1 MAQSKRTVQCIQLTL
16 GQQSCRRMAIQVA
29 LVVGTVL
36 FTINHGQA
44 VLHGEMSPDRWL
56 SAMLTYCVPFM
67 VSIHGQSSQ
76 QKTSRFS

>member
-1 MAQSKRTVQCIQLTL
+1 MLRPKTVKRMRFTLAQQRCRTV
-16 GQQSCRRMAIQVA
+16 AIRVA

-44 VLHGEMSPDRWL
+44 VVQDEMSLSRWFAAL
-56 SAMLTYCVPFM
+56 LTYCVPFM

-76 QKTSRFS
+76 QTRRLS

>member
-1 MAQSKRTVQCIQLTL
+1 MVQTQRTVKRIRFTL
-16 GQQSCRRMAIQVA
+16 AQQRCRKIALRVA
-29 LVVGTVL
+29 VVVGTVL

-44 VLHGEMSPDRWL
+44 ALGGEMSSGRWL

-76 QKTSRFS
+76 KASRFS